1 MDTRLHLRVLL
12 AAVAV
17 VTIGAVNRGLAQDK
31 APAGDPQTRFQ
42 RVGVRDYLPVFYKAQ
57 AERLAF
63 PYSWGQW
70 SKRNGNNF
78 DAWRKEVRARVTT
91 RFLTPP
97 PAAPFKPKIIATRK
111 RKGYSSHKIAF
122 NITGDSR
129 VLAYLLVPEGK
140 GPHPA
145 VLLLHDHGAEFRIG
159 KEKSIEPWDVPREKA
174 QLARKWVDTCY
185 GGRFVG
191 DQLAARGYVC
201 LTYDALNWSDRGGA
215 GFKGQ
220 QALASNLL
228 HLGMS
233 HAGLIAYEDLRG
245 AEFLASRPEVDK
257 RRIAAMGL
265 SMGSFRT
272 WQVAAMSDHISAAV
286 SVCWMATVKG
296 LMVPNNNQTRGH
308 SSFTMLHPGL
318 FNDLDYPDVAA
329 LACPKPMLFFAGK
342 HDKLFPVPSVKDAY
356 AKMHRVWKSQGAA
369 DRLTTRIIDAPH
381 VFNLAMQTE
390 AFAWLDKHLKPSNPP
405 KPRPATPLRKSG
417 DTTDRN

>member
-1 MDTRLHLRVLL
+1 MDTRSHLRVLL
-12 AAVAV
+12 AAAMAI
-17 VTIGAVNRGLAQDK
+17 TIGPVSYGLAQDK
-31 APAGDPQTRFQ
+31 APAGDLQTTFQ
-42 RVGVRDYLPVFYKAQ
+42 RVGVQDNLPVFYKTLAR
-57 AERLAF
+57 RLAF
-63 PYSWGQW
+63 PYSWGEW
-70 SKRNGNNF
+70 SKRNGTDF
-78 DAWRKEVRARVTT
+78 DAWRKEVRARVAK
-91 RFLTPP
+91 RFLALP
-97 PAAPFKPKIIATRK
+97 PAGEFKPRILGSRK
-111 RKGYSSHKIAF
+111 RKGYTSHKIAF

-129 VLAYLLVPEGK
+129 VLAYLLVPDGA

-159 KEKSIEPWDVPREKA
+159 KEKSVEPWDVPREKA

-191 DQLAARGYVC
+191 DHLAARGYVC

-233 HAGLIAYEDLRG
+233 TAGLIAHEDLRG

-257 RRIAAMGL
+257 RRIAAMGH

-272 WQVAAMSDHISAAV
+272 WQVAAMSDHIAAGV

-296 LMVPNNNQTRGH
+296 LMVPRNNQTRGQ

-329 LACPKPMLFFAGK
+329 LACPKPMLFFAGQR
-342 HDKLFPVPSVKDAY
+342 DTLFPVPSVKEAY
-356 AKMHRVWKSQGAA
+356 AKMHRIWKSQGAA
-369 DRLTTRIIDAPH
+369 GSLTTRIVDAPH
-381 VFNLAMQTE
+381 VFNLAMQKE
-390 AFAWLDKHLKPSNPP
+390 AFTWLDSHLKPSHRP
-405 KPRPATPLRKSG
+405 KPKTATE
-417 DTTDRN
+417 